1 MKQSK
6 KLVLIFS
13 LWLTALSS
21 AVHAAPWQLATIWA
35 PGFCATSRSDASLCQ
50 SANAK
55 ADHLLSSHLVSPQGQ
70 CTESRRHFA
79 AAFPNK
85 AQEAYV
91 AIATAADWEERWKQ
105 YGSCSGFTP
114 ERYLSTNVEMAKM
127 IGQTSLGKL
136 LKENQGQWVT
146 KDKLLTA
153 LRYDYFIGADSKATL
168 VCRQN
173 RLIGVLFYPRDWS
186 ELFVKTEQ
194 GGMLDKAPTQNAFPA
209 ASECPDQLQ
218 L

>member
-1 MKQSK
+1 MKHSNK
-6 KLVLIFS
+6 MVLIF
-13 LWLTALSS
+13 LWLIALSS
-21 AVHAAPWQLATIWA
+21 AVHATPWQLATIWA
-35 PGFCATSRSDASLCQ
+35 PGFCATAQSDASFCQ

-55 ADHLLSSHLVSPQGQ
+55 ADRLLSSHLVSPQGR
-70 CTESRRHFA
+70 CAELRHGLA

-85 AQEAYV
+85 AEEAYV
-91 AIATAADWEERWKQ
+91 AIASEADWEERWRQ
-105 YGSCSGFTP
+105 YGSCSGLTA
-114 ERYLSTNVEMAKM
+114 ERYLSTNVDMAKM
-127 IGQTSLGKL
+127 ISQTSLGKL
-136 LKENQGQWVT
+136 LKANQGQWVA

-168 VCRQN
+168 VCRQS

-194 GGMLDKAPTQNAFPA
+194 GGMLDKAPAKTSLPA
-209 ASECPDQLQ
+209 ENECPDQLQ